1 MKFLS
6 IRDLKSKSSQVWQ
19 ELPGLKEMIVTSNG
33 RPIALLS
40 SINEN
45 NLEQVLTAFRRARA
59 TNAVASIQY
68 ESTQNG
74 DNALSMDEIDAEIAA
89 VRSKR
94 KK

>member
-6 IRDLKSKSSQVWQ
+6 VRDLKSKSSQIWS
-19 ELPGLKEMIVTSNG
+19 ELPNQKEMVVTSNG

-59 TNAVASIQY
+59 ADALAVIQY
-68 ESTQNG
+68 NSVQQGTDAIST
-74 DNALSMDEIDAEIAA
+74 DEINAEIRAA
-89 VRSKR
+89 RSER

>member
-6 IRDLKSKSSQVWQ
+6 IRDLKSKSSQIWQ
-19 ELPGLKEMIVTSNG
+19 ELSDQKEMIITSNG

-59 TNAVASIQY
+59 TDAVASIQY
-68 ESTQNG
+68 ESIQKET
-74 DNALSMDEIDAEIAA
+74 DSLSMNEIDAEILS